1 MREALKRKL
10 DSVTTTVV
18 STILKPGTVQDW
30 LTLLMINLI
39 LIFQVMVN
47 FWFVNYLRNW
57 STQTKVLM
65 VSLDLKSDRIK
76 FKMVWWVLYLLHM
89 YFLSEFFFSS
99 HQPKTQAY
107 NRSNNI
113 IITLTFLI
121 GSYYRY
127 WSISNQPQLK
137 CHWLPHHHHH
147 HIFHPTYCMYYY
159 SIPLDLS
166 HPILWSPPPLIPPWS
181 LTNQTQATT
190 RLSAGCW
197 RESGSLLN
205 FWEPCCTVQVHRF
218 LWMFAWWY
226 IYIKTS
232 HTHLIPSQAL
242 DDFIILNYEESGLGD
257 RFESAH
263 RRGFIAVYVL

>member
-1 MREALKRKL
+1 
-10 DSVTTTVV
+10 
-18 STILKPGTVQDW
+18 
-30 LTLLMINLI
+30 
-39 LIFQVMVN
+39 
-47 FWFVNYLRNW
+47 
-57 STQTKVLM
+57 M

-147 HIFHPTYCMYYY
+147 HIFHPTYCMYYCN
-159 SIPLDLS
+159 IPLDLS

-226 IYIKTS
+226 IYKDIS
-232 HTHLIPSQAL
+232 HSPHPKPSSWWFYHPELWREWVRRPVRKRPQTWVHRS
-242 DDFIILNYEESGLGD
+242 ICTVTVEETD
-257 RFESAH
+257 RESLKLSWSSVTFSVMSFFLFFFFFL
-263 RRGFIAVYVL
+263 RLELVSSW